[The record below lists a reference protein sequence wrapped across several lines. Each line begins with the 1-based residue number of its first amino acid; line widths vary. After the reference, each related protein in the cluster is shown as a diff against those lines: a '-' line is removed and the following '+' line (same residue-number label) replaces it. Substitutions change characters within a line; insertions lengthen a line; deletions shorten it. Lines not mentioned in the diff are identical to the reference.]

1 MIVAFSTS
9 SPLASVALYSD
20 DWALIGSREEQAPRA
35 ASSVCLK
42 LLDELLIE
50 QDLTLR
56 EVIAFGADVGPG
68 SFTGVRVGVTLAKT
82 LAFAQGAQC
91 FGASSFDLISRVDT
105 VVLPSK
111 KGEWF
116 VRRVGESPMKTADMP
131 SLNFV
136 GFGPGVESPVYPHA
150 SRFERAELL
159 KPEKL
164 LPAYLTEPAIS
175 QPNKPYGLAGPT

>member
-1 MIVAFSTS
+1 VIVAFSTS
-9 SPLASVALYSD
+9 SPLASVAVFSD
-20 DWALIGSREEQAPRA
+20 DWALLGSRDEQAPRA

-42 LLDELLIE
+42 LLEELL
-50 QDLTLR
+50 QDLDLSLESAT
-56 EVIAFGADVGPG
+56 AFGADLGPG

-82 LAFAQGAQC
+82 LAFAQVAQC
-91 FGASSFDLISRVDT
+91 FGASSFDLISRAET

-116 VRRVGESPMKTADMP
+116 VRRVGEPPIKTTDMP
-131 SLNFV
+131 SSSFV
-136 GFGPGVESPVYPHA
+136 GFGPSVEGPVYPHA
-150 SRFERAELL
+150 SRFEKTELIM
-159 KPEKL
+159 PEKL